1 MPSPGALAVAEPA
14 PLDGAVMAPRGAAAN
29 HCYAVPKPFEKIGAY
44 AAEVLGKAAG
54 EAIAAI
60 ANPRN
65 ALHPGIRRRTLDM
78 LFPRERPLKLAI
90 PDIKGPEAYDQALA
104 VVHARSP
111 WCTRPGP
118 AARSARPRPRPA
130 CGWCTAA
137 TGAGSRPRGQKPV
150 TVRAARLR
158 AAAGPPAKSAAAGSH
173 HFRLRGSAP
182 APAKPRR

>member
-1 MPSPGALAVAEPA
+1 MPSPGVLAVAEPA

-104 VVHARSP
+104 VVHAAWTSGQISP
-111 WCTRPGP
+111 AEAETCMRLVHS
-118 AARSARPRPRPA
+118 RYR
-130 CGWCTAA
+130 GWVKAE
-137 TGAGSRPRGQKPV
+137 GGKSR
-150 TVRAARLR
+150 
-158 AAAGPPAKSAAAGSH
+158 
-173 HFRLRGSAP
+173 
-182 APAKPRR
+182 